1 MAERL
6 CPTCGNPLP
15 APSCLCP
22 GCGTA
27 LPASTGA
34 SPSAL
39 SLRPRRWPD
48 DEGETPSLPGRTSGG
63 SWERGPLALRPDDEG
78 ETPAL
83 PGRPSALRPDDEGET
98 PLLPGCISGLWPSVW
113 WLLGGVSCLMVLVV
127 LLNLGTLTG
136 LLAPATTPTASSGS
150 EPTPSPE
157 AGGVIEDDFSKPQTS
172 HLEIVDDATT
182 RAAYVAGAYV
192 LAAKQPKKVVWA
204 LIGGPYQDVT
214 FQVDATPVAGSKLA
228 GAGLIFH
235 YQDKDNFY
243 LYSVTGD
250 GYYTLELFQA
260 GKLTMLLDPTQS
272 DKISVEGNT
281 LRVETN
287 GDRIALWVNG
297 TLLEMT
303 SDGTFT
309 TGAVGLA
316 VSSFERSTG
325 AISFDN
331 LVVR

>member
-15 APSCLCP
+15 TPSCLCP
-22 GCGTA
+22 VCGTA
-27 LPASTGA
+27 LPSDSGA
-34 SPSAL
+34 TSGAL
-39 SLRPRRWPD
+39 SLRPRR
-48 DEGETPSLPGRTSGG
+48 
-63 SWERGPLALRPDDEG
+63 
-78 ETPAL
+78 
-83 PGRPSALRPDDEGET
+83 
-98 PLLPGCISGLWPSVW
+98 WPSVW
-113 WLLGGVSCLMVLVV
+113 WLLGGVSCLVV
-127 LLNLGTLTG
+127 VVMLNLGALTG
-136 LLAPATTPTASSGS
+136 LLAPAVTPTVRGGS

-157 AGGVIEDDFSKPQTS
+157 AGGVIEDDFSNPQNS
-172 HLEIVDDATT
+172 GLEVVDDATT

-192 LAAKQPKKVVWA
+192 LAVKQPKKVVWS

-214 FQVDATPVAGSKLA
+214 FQVDAAPVAGSKLA

-243 LYSVTGD
+243 LYSVTCD

-272 DKISVEGNT
+272 DEISAEGNT

-297 TLLEMT
+297 TLLETT

-331 LVVR
+331 LVVRDS